1 MSGLAVSGGV
11 VVDDDPKVE
20 HAFVGFFSQARTVE
34 KDAQDGGA
42 VGRGDRVRGDRV
54 RGDRGRGDCRRGDAR
69 TAADAGA
76 VDATIRVIADMKAKV
91 PWLWEK
97 KL

>member
-42 VGRGDRVRGDRV
+42 VGRGDLVREPSDAVANGLTQLCGYARAQSSEV
-54 RGDRGRGDCRRGDAR
+54 LVGDAVLG
-69 TAADAGA
+69 AGSA
-76 VDATIRVIADMKAKV
+76 RG
-91 PWLWEK
+91 
-97 KL
+97 